1 MAANAESAPARPRLL
16 AALAQRDF
24 ALLWSGQ
31 AFSSIGN
38 QMFPIIL
45 AMVALQRNS
54 GATGLGVVLAVQGGA
69 VALGT
74 VLAASVGDKWR
85 RSRVMLVSDFV
96 RIVGVAAIAMSPR
109 QLPTASFLS
118 IIVVIGIAEGL
129 FIPAYGAVMPRIL
142 SADHL
147 QGGNALNSLSLYVAM
162 VLGPGIAG
170 FVIAVFGTGLALW
183 IDVVTFVFSLATLLA
198 ISERPM
204 TRTPDPEDQRDGH
217 VRRAV
222 RDFRQGLGAV
232 WERPWVAASI
242 GMATLVMTF
251 SVAPAFLA
259 APIEARDRLGGSGA
273 YGAAFTALGV
283 GSIIGSLISGK
294 IRTGRPGTVAICGI
308 FTIFGAVGS
317 LAFLPLPGVLFCW
330 TVAGVGVTV
339 FQVLWTT
346 AIQQDVPEH
355 LLGRVLALDWL
366 GSQGLMPLGYALAG
380 LLVAAIGVRDV
391 LIAGAL
397 IVLIAAPLPLLAP
410 GGRTFSS
417 AGPRWLGH
425 SGKN

>member
-1 MAANAESAPARPRLL
+1 
-16 AALAQRDF
+16 
-24 ALLWSGQ
+24 LWSGQ

-54 GATGLGVVLAVQGGA
+54 GATWLGVVLAVQGGA
-69 VALGT
+69 VAVGT
-74 VLAASVGDKWR
+74 ILAASVGDKWR
-85 RSRVMLVSDFV
+85 RSRVMLASDFA
-96 RIVGVAAIAMSPR
+96 RIVGVAVIAVSPR
-109 QLPTASFLS
+109 HLSTASFLLV
-118 IIVVIGIAEGL
+118 IVAIGIAEGL

-147 QGGNALNSLSLYVAM
+147 QAGNALNSLSFYIAM
-162 VLGPGIAG
+162 VLGPAAAG
-170 FVIAVFGTGLALW
+170 FVIAVFGTGPALW
-183 IDVVTFVFSLATLLA
+183 IDVATFVFSLATLLV

-204 TRTPDPEDQRDGH
+204 ASAPDLEHERDGH
-217 VRRAV
+217 IRRAI
-222 RDFRQGLGAV
+222 RDFKQGVVAV
-232 WERPWVAASI
+232 WERPWIAASI

-283 GSIIGSLISGK
+283 GSIVGSLIGGN
-294 IRTGRPGTVAICGI
+294 IRTSQPGTVALCGL

-317 LAFLPLPGVLFCW
+317 LAFLPLPGVLFFW
-330 TVAGVGVTV
+330 AVAGIGVTV

-346 AIQQDVPEH
+346 AIQKDVPEH

-380 LLVAAIGVRDV
+380 LLVAAIGVHDV

-397 IVLIAAPLPLLAP
+397 LVLIAAPLPLLVP

-417 AGPRWLGH
+417 AKRP
-425 SGKN
+425 